1 MAENLS
7 LRHPP
12 AFPGTGMGLLPKD
25 NNRTNAHASP
35 RILFFRIATLVEMPF
50 PAQKKASDLFS
61 GASGGRDA
69 PEIRASDRFVS
80 AHAGGPVRGMERS
93 LPASRFLLPGNSDF
107 AEPSATQR
115 REQIFPRIH
124 TISSLFSKGKE
135 PKFPGEPDHCGGEGL
150 SSFFQ
155 EFFLNFIGGRT
166 IDFPEKQSI
175 LTLYFPFFQPSNL

>member
-12 AFPGTGMGLLPKD
+12 AFPGTGMGSTRKTTTGPMLTPLPESSFSGLPPSS
-25 NNRTNAHASP
+25 RCRS
-35 RILFFRIATLVEMPF
+35 RR
-50 PAQKKASDLFS
+50 KKVSDLFS
-61 GASGGRDA
+61 GSSGGRDA

-80 AHAGGPVRGMERS
+80 THAGGPVRGMERN

-115 REQIFPRIH
+115 REPIFPRIH

-135 PKFPGEPDHCGGEGL
+135 PKFPGEPDPCGGEGL

>member
-50 PAQKKASDLFS
+50 PAQKKASGLFS
-61 GASGGRDA
+61 GASGGRDS

-93 LPASRFLLPGNSDF
+93 LPASRFLLPGNADF

-115 REQIFPRIH
+115 RVPV
-124 TISSLFSKGKE
+124 FS
-135 PKFPGEPDHCGGEGL
+135 PNPHHFL
-150 SSFFQ
+150 SFFQ
-155 EFFLNFIGGRT
+155 RKRAEISRRAGSLRRRRAVKFFSRIFFEFYWGSDN
-166 IDFPEKQSI
+166 
-175 LTLYFPFFQPSNL
+175 